1 MEFYCQLIIF
11 VSNKATRFFRK
22 HHIIFQL
29 NFTVKTM
36 FNPTYL
42 YQVKKMEFNTLLLF
56 ALTVLP
62 LICTPGPDILFISSQ
77 GLASGMRTAWIANA
91 GVISGYLTHALFSAL
106 GLATIVAASPILFNL
121 LKWIGVAYIAY
132 LAIKMLLSAC
142 KKGNLVISANKTSHV
157 FRKGFLTSFLN
168 PKGLLVYLAILPN
181 FIDSHNDIA
190 LQSILLST
198 IFITTCL
205 VIYGILGSVFAY
217 IGLKGGLSD
226 KRRRYNDGIAGG
238 LLTFAAV
245 NLALN

>member
-77 GLASGMRTAWIANA
+77 
-91 GVISGYLTHALFSAL
+91 